1 MKRLSGSGEF
11 NTATSRAKEGCCY
24 CCLKIAAASLSKSIS
39 IKTFKKQHLMNYL
52 YMALGSYQE
61 HYNIEV
67 RKIKVLQYLA
77 ISPTGI

>member
-1 MKRLSGSGEF
+1 MYYF
-11 NTATSRAKEGCCY
+11 
-24 CCLKIAAASLSKSIS
+24 
-39 IKTFKKQHLMNYL
+39 
-52 YMALGSYQE
+52 YMALGSYQQ